1 MKASKDTWELFER
14 REIQQI
20 VDSDMT
26 SAICFLTGVCSGSI
40 CVIVVAA
47 WTATVHKDYTATVS
61 LLAVFVGYLMVSHQL
76 NQTTSDQLA
85 HFLVS
90 STFD

>member
-1 MKASKDTWELFER
+1 VRASKDIWELFER
-14 REIQQI
+14 REIEAI

-47 WTATVHKDYTATVS
+47 WTYTVHQSYTATIS
-61 LLAVFVGYLMVSHQL
+61 LLAAFIGYLMVCQL
-76 NQTTSDQLA
+76 NQSMTDLYIILRMR
-85 HFLVS
+85 FN
-90 STFD
+90 FM